1 MSTQIAVRLPDKM
14 VAELDSAV
22 ADGRAASRTSLVQ
35 AAIERELRHVA
46 AERDAEILRRSGA
59 DDDLDDLVRWTAD
72 HAAPVE

>member
-14 VAELDSAV
+14 VAALDSAV

-59 DDDLDDLVRWTAD
+59 DDLDGLVRWTAD